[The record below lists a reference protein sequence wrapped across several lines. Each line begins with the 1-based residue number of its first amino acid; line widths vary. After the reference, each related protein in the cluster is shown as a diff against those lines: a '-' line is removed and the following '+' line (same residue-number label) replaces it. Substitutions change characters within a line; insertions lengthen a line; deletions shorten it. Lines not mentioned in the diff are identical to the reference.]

1 MRTDEPVTLELR
13 PVTDAD
19 EATLLQVYRSV
30 RAAEFEQFQG
40 TDAAV
45 QTLLDLQ
52 FGLQRAQ
59 YSARHPLAEH
69 SLLTVAGA
77 LVGAILVDARTD
89 ALHLVDL
96 SVLAEHQGQ
105 GVGSAALAGLCG
117 RADAAGIP
125 IDLQV
130 WSRNESAIRLYGRFG
145 FVTVAEPGEA
155 GPPGETPAD
164 GASIGYRRMQ
174 RPAGLPAEPAPPTH
188 SDFAGRVGHPFTALT
203 DGVSSRFVLTHCG
216 APAAGGGY
224 SSFALTFRSEPG
236 HTPAQGIYS
245 FTAPGFGP
253 ADIFIVPVGQ
263 TALGTDYH
271 VAFSHREG

>member
-1 MRTDEPVTLELR
+1 MRTDHPVALELR

-30 RAAEFEQFQG
+30 RAAEFEQFPG

-59 YSARHPLAEH
+59 YSARYPRAEH

-77 LVGAILVDARTD
+77 LVGTLLVDAGDD
-89 ALHLVDL
+89 AFRLVDL

-105 GVGSAALAGLCG
+105 GVGSAALAGLCE
-117 RADAAGIP
+117 RADTAAVP
-125 IDLQV
+125 VDLQV
-130 WSRNESAIRLYGRFG
+130 WSRNERAIRLYGRFG
-145 FVTVAEPGEA
+145 FVTAAEQGGTEPGEA
-155 GPPGETPAD
+155 PAD
-164 GASIGYRRMQ
+164 GSSTGYLRML
-174 RPAGLPAEPAPPTH
+174 RPAARPAEPAPPAH
-188 SDFAGRVGHPFTALT
+188 GDFAGRVGHPFTAVT
-203 DGVSSRFVLTHCG
+203 DGVSSRFVLTHCSP
-216 APAAGGGY
+216 PATGGGY
-224 SSFALTFRSEPG
+224 SSFTLTFRSGPG
-236 HTPAQGIYS
+236 HTPAQGTYS

-263 TALGTDYH
+263 TAQGTDYH
-271 VAFSHREG
+271 VAFSHRED